1 MKNLKY
7 ILFSLIVFFMSLAN
21 AKALSCTYSSGNTNF
36 VCTISSTNVDCKF
49 SNINADYSKLD
60 NKLRP
65 QMFVSSNME
74 IDCNEVKTIYVDMIA
89 TKSYRYKIFSISR
102 NNNGCPLSIEEY
114 NNNIKDYRGTKA
126 PSGCGTFKLSSSNND
141 DNKNNGNNN
150 NTAIKGDSSTSK
162 NDINASKN
170 PSNGISTDPSEGL
183 METEYF
189 CQGNVLAVF
198 RVLGWII
205 IIIKILVPIL
215 LIAFGS
221 IDFGKAVISSKS
233 DEIPKTIKT
242 LTIRCIAGIVI
253 FFIPSF
259 IYLLIEVIG
268 GEDIFNKNSGRND
281 NSQFG
286 ACTYCLFH
294 PEDDTCETIKN

>member
-7 ILFSLIVFFMSLAN
+7 IIFFMSIFFISLVTT
-21 AKALSCTYSSGNTNF
+21 KALSCTYSSGTTNF
-36 VCTISSTNVDCKF
+36 VCTIGPKKVDCKF
-49 SNINADYSKLD
+49 SNINTDYSKL
-60 NKLRP
+60 NSNL
-65 QMFVSSNME
+65 MVSMYMNSNNE
-74 IDCNEVKTIYVDMIA
+74 LDCNLVKTIYVDMIA
-89 TKSYRYKIFSISR
+89 TTTYRYKIFSISR
-102 NNNGCPLSIEEY
+102 NNNDCPLSLEEY

-126 PSGCGTFKLSSSNND
+126 PNGCGTFKLSSSNNSSG
-141 DNKNNGNNN
+141 KHESQGNGNN
-150 NTAIKGDSSTSK
+150 TTIKGESSNSK
-162 NDINASKN
+162 NEIKKPD
-170 PSNGISTDPSEGL
+170 NGVSTDPNEGL

-205 IIIKILVPIL
+205 MIIKILVPIL
-215 LIAFGS
+215 LIVFGS

-233 DEIPKTIKT
+233 DEIQKTIKT
-242 LTIRCIAGIVI
+242 LVIRCIAGIVI

-259 IYLLIEVIG
+259 IYLLIEIIG